1 MRIGVC
7 ASLTHDGT
15 KQAEAALGGLS
26 KASMT
31 ELKSFP
37 KPHADVLRVMQ
48 AVNVLMV
55 GVMPGVTVARREWR
69 LVRQMMAKIDHFVV
83 VRLADVCALVLE
95 LIECRG
101 CRRCIRSRTRSMP
114 WRWLL
119 RTLRR

>member
-1 MRIGVC
+1 M
-7 ASLTHDGT
+7 
-15 KQAEAALGGLS
+15 S

-69 LVRQMMAKIDHFVV
+69 LVRQMMAKIDHFVA
-83 VRLADVCALVLE
+83 VR
-95 LIECRG
+95 
-101 CRRCIRSRTRSMP
+101 
-114 WRWLL
+114 
-119 RTLRR
+119 